1 MKLIK
6 LNFHVLARARA
17 RASVSREFHLQL
29 DREKG
34 NREEERSLK
43 TARGN

>member
-6 LNFHVLARARA
+6 LNFHVLARA
-17 RASVSREFHLQL
+17 SVSREFHFQL